1 MIDFTPPEPTH
12 LCTNTDCHDR
22 EWNLVRLSRGLW
34 RLRSSRGVFTMG
46 ASQPA
51 CPRCGAPL
59 LEIAAIQPDPE
70 SDRSEEARTLE
81 TPRVGGKPFV
91 PEASRQR

>member
-12 LCTNTDCHDR
+12 LCINADCRDR

-34 RLRSSRGVFTMG
+34 RLRSRRGVYTMG

-51 CPRCGAPL
+51 CPLCGAML
-59 LEIAAIQPDPE
+59 LEIAAIQTDPE
-70 SDRSEEARTLE
+70 PERSEEARPLE
-81 TPRVGGKPFV
+81 TQRVSGKPFV
-91 PEASRQR
+91 PAASRQR